1 MQNFTRMKILVVGI
15 GMMLSMSGGVAEA
28 APVRQFEVG
37 YGWDAGFAYGQAEP
51 LAGVAELSLGS
62 GGDVVPQVAA
72 PHELYLEEAVGVR
85 KSAAVP
91 VPGSLVLFGT
101 GLLLLAVV
109 ARRRA
114 QGRVW

>member
-15 GMMLSMSGGVAEA
+15 GMTLSTLGGVAEA
-28 APVRQFEVG
+28 APVRQFDVG

-51 LAGVAELSLGS
+51 SAGVAEFSLGS
-62 GGDVVPQVAA
+62 GGDVVPQVA